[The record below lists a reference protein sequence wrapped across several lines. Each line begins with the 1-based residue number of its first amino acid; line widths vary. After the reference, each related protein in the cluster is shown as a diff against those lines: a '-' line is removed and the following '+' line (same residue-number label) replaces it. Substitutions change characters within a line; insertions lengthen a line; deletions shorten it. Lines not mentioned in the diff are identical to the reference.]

1 MLNLCGSNLIPIL
14 ITILCCAGLFM
25 YFNLRLA
32 EIKMVVEKQNRVL
45 TSFITNVQQD
55 IREGGFASNDLAAPE
70 ALVAAKNFDLE
81 RENEKIVVSDD
92 EDDDDDSSSDSDES
106 DEEDNEEIQSIQV
119 IDLPELNVERLV
131 PISFEVLSFPTE
143 SLPIE
148 VLSFGNNTESSITE
162 IIDESLNSVGASSD
176 ATSSDATSSDATAT
190 SSVTAE
196 QSYEQ
201 MKVDELRK
209 IVSDKNLASK
219 EEVKKLK
226 KPELLVLL
234 KK

>member
-1 MLNLCGSNLIPIL
+1 MLNICGSNLIPIL

-32 EIKMVVEKQNRVL
+32 EIKMAVEKQNRVL

-55 IREGGFASNDLAAPE
+55 ICGGGGGCNMANNLAAPE
-70 ALVAAKNFDLE
+70 ALVAAKNFDIE
-81 RENEKIVVSDD
+81 RENDKIVVSDD
-92 EDDDDDSSSDSDES
+92 EEDDDDDDSSDDSDE
-106 DEEDNEEIQSIQV
+106 DNEDIHTIQV
-119 IDLPELNVERLV
+119 IDLPVERMS
-131 PISFEVLSFPTE
+131 PISFEVF
-143 SLPIE
+143 SLPTE
-148 VLSFGNNTESSITE
+148 VLSLNAEVLSLPTEMLSSFGSISESSITE
-162 IIDESLNSVGASSD
+162 IIDESLNLIPTTTPS
-176 ATSSDATSSDATAT
+176 T
-190 SSVTAE
+190 E